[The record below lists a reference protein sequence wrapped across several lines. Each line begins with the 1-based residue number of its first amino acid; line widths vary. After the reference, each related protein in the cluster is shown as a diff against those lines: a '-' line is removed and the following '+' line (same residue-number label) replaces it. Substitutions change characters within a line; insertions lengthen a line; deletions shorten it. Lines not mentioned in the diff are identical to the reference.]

1 MGVQLGDLVKARK
14 IAIEDLASRRIA
26 FDGHNIL
33 YQFLAI
39 IRGRR
44 GEPLKDREG
53 RVTSHLS
60 GLIYRNANL
69 IEAGIR
75 VAYVFDG
82 KPHKLKARTVEK
94 RRETRRQAQISY
106 KRAIQ
111 EGKPEEARVYGQR
124 AVTATTSIVE
134 DAKRLLTLMGVPW
147 VQAPGEGEAQA
158 AHMARKGDVWAS
170 ASQDFDSLLFG
181 ASRLVRNLTITGRRK
196 LPRKNLYIKIEPEL
210 IDLDGSLRQL
220 EVTREQLIDIGI
232 IIGTDYNPKVM
243 KGIGPKTALKLVK
256 EHGSLDATR
265 QYIEKAELPLA
276 IEEIRELF
284 LKPDVTDSYGLE
296 WRPPEV
302 EGIVEFLCE
311 ERDFDEGRVTK
322 AIGKIQRG
330 YTRGRELTTLERWFK
345 PGPK

>member
-1 MGVQLGDLVKARK
+1 LGVQLGDLVEAKK
-14 IAIEDLASRRIA
+14 IAIEDLAGRRIA

-44 GEPLKDREG
+44 GEPLRDKEG
-53 RVTSHLS
+53 DVTSHLS
-60 GLIYRNANL
+60 GLINRNANL
-69 IEAGIR
+69 IEAGIKI
-75 VAYVFDG
+75 AYVFDG
-82 KPHKLKARTVEK
+82 KPHKLKAKTVEK
-94 RRETRRQAQISY
+94 RRKTRRQAQISY
-106 KRAIQ
+106 ERAID
-111 EGKPEEARVYGQR
+111 EGKPEEARLYGQR
-124 AVTATTSIVE
+124 AVVTTTTIVD

-147 VQAPGEGEAQA
+147 VQAPGEGEAQS

-210 IDLDGSLRQL
+210 LDLDSILRQL
-220 EVTREQLIDIGI
+220 EVTREQLIDVGI
-232 IIGTDYNPKVM
+232 LIGTDYNPKVM

-256 EHGSLDATR
+256 EHGSLDAAR
-265 QYIEKAELPLA
+265 KYIEKAEFTTS

-284 LKPDVTDSYGLE
+284 VKPDVTDTYKLE
-296 WRPPEV
+296 WRPPDV

-311 ERDFDEGRVTK
+311 EHDFDEGRVTK

-330 YTRGRELTTLERWFK
+330 YESGRERTTLERWFK
-345 PGPK
+345 PRSD

>member
-1 MGVQLGDLVKARK
+1 LGVQLGDLVEAKK
-14 IAIEDLASRRIA
+14 IAIEDLAGRRIA

-44 GEPLKDREG
+44 GEPLRDREG
-53 RVTSHLS
+53 HVTSHLS

-69 IEAGIR
+69 IEAGIKI
-75 VAYVFDG
+75 AYVFDG
-82 KPHKLKARTVEK
+82 KPHKLKAKTVEK
-94 RRETRRQAQISY
+94 RRKTRRQAQISY
-106 KRAIQ
+106 ERAIE
-111 EGKPEEARVYGQR
+111 EGKPEEARLYGQR
-124 AVTATTSIVE
+124 AVVTTTTIVD
-134 DAKRLLTLMGVPW
+134 DAKSLLTLMGVPW
-147 VQAPGEGEAQA
+147 VQAPGEGEAQS

-210 IDLDGSLRQL
+210 LDLDSILRKL
-220 EVTREQLIDIGI
+220 EVTREQLIDVGI
-232 IIGTDYNPKVM
+232 IVGTDYNPKVM

-256 EHGSLDATR
+256 EHGSLDAAR
-265 QYIEKAELPLA
+265 KKIEKVEFTTS

-284 LKPDVTDSYGLE
+284 MKPDVTDTYRLE
-296 WRPPEV
+296 WRPPDV

-311 ERDFDEGRVTK
+311 EHDFDKGRVTK

-330 YTRGRELTTLERWFK
+330 YESGRERTTLERWFNH
-345 PGPK
+345 